1 MSIFEPDSDVVCGPM
16 VPGAPHEGVLDVDEI
31 QGAVIPGFGTSFQ
44 HLVAL
49 RFADAAGLR
58 MWLAGPH
65 AMPTSLA
72 VTMAARNARRA
83 ALRREEPRPRTP
95 VMRGTALSADA
106 LKLLR
111 PEMVKFRDAAFNA
124 GLAPRS
130 TLIGDPADP
139 AAPGHRSKWLFGGT
153 RASTPHVLMIL
164 ASEWSLDLDDAVAEL
179 AAAVSAS
186 GAQVL
191 LDQRGHTLEG
201 DAEHFGFRDGV
212 SQIGIRGRLSDAPR
226 HFVTRRWLDPADP
239 LAITHARPGQPLAWP
254 GQFVFGYEGADRDDP
269 HGPPTVSTGGAG
281 WMRNGSLLVLRRLR
295 QDVAAFRA
303 FIARESA
310 RLRTAPAG
318 AEWTEERFAAALV
331 GRWPDG
337 SALVRT
343 PDGPDQREAADM
355 LVTNAFGYARPTA
368 LASVCADPLVAREGL
383 AADRPPSELRT
394 AAGAPADPDGLVCPH
409 FAHIRKVNPR
419 DLVTDQGDE
428 LVTRSLQMV
437 RRGITWGEPYVE
449 GEGPEAADRGLLF
462 MSYQTSI
469 TDAFEFLSHGWMN
482 RVIAPEGK
490 GGHDLLVGQAGDAER
505 RAQLPGGRPPLTT
518 SERWVIPTGGGYFF
532 SPSLGAVADLARE

>member
-1 MSIFEPDSDVVCGPM
+1 MTLFEPDSDVVCGPL
-16 VPGAPHEGVLDVDEI
+16 VSGAPEEDPLDVDEI

-49 RFADAAGLR
+49 RFADAGGLR
-58 MWLAGPH
+58 AWLAGPH

-72 VTMAARNARRA
+72 VTMAQRNARRA
-83 ALRREEPRPRTP
+83 ALRREEARPRTQ
-95 VMRGTALSADA
+95 VMRGIALSADA

-111 PEMVKFRDAAFNA
+111 PEVVKFRDTAFNA

-130 TLIGDPADP
+130 TLIGDPADA

-153 RASTPHVLMIL
+153 RDSTPHVLMIL
-164 ASEWSLDLDDAVAEL
+164 AAEWSLDLDDAVDEL
-179 AAAVSAS
+179 LTAVSAS
-186 GAQVL
+186 GAKVL
-191 LDQRGHTLEG
+191 LDQRGHALDGEI
-201 DAEHFGFRDGV
+201 EHFGFRDGV
-212 SQIGIRGRLSDAPR
+212 SQTGIRGRLSDAPR

-239 LAITHARPGQPLAWP
+239 LALTHARPGQPLAWP
-254 GQFVFGYEGADRDDP
+254 GQFVFGYVGANRDDP
-269 HGPPTVSTGGAG
+269 LSPGTVSTGGAD

-295 QDVAAFRA
+295 QDVPAFRA
-303 FIARESA
+303 FISCESA
-310 RLRTAPAG
+310 QLRAAPGG
-318 AEWTEERFAAALV
+318 AVWTEERLAAALV

-343 PDGPDQREAADM
+343 PDGPDQGEATDM
-355 LVTNAFGYARPTA
+355 LVTNAFGFARPTA
-368 LASVCADPLVAREGL
+368 PAGVCADPLVAREGL
-383 AADRPPSELRT
+383 AADRPTSELRT
-394 AAGAPADPDGLVCPH
+394 AAGAAADPDGLVCPN

-428 LVTRSLQMV
+428 LVTRSLQML
-437 RRGITWGEPYVE
+437 RRGTTWGEPYVE

-482 RVIAPEGK
+482 RAGAPEGT
-490 GGHDLLVGQAGDAER
+490 GGHDLLVGQASDAER
-505 RAQLPGGRPPLTT
+505 SAQLPDGQPLTT

-532 SPSLGAVADLARE
+532 SPSLSAVADLARD